1 MRRQDFHYQLPD
13 ELIARAPAAHRRGS
27 RLLQL
32 DGVTGQLA
40 HSQFPDLLGLIEP
53 GDLMVFNNTRVIPAR
68 LFGQKT
74 SGGQVEILVERVLDN
89 RRVLAHT
96 RASKA
101 PKIDSIVNLQDGT
114 EVRLVARHDALFEW
128 EFLGDDPVLTVLDRI
143 GHMPLPPYIDRDDVA
158 ADRERYQTV
167 YGEKQGAVAAPTAGL
182 HFDEQMLEDLR
193 VKGVQVAFVTL
204 HVGAGTFQNM
214 RVDNIAEHQMHSEI
228 MDVSEQ
234 VCELVRATKAAG
246 KRVIAVGTTS
256 VRSLESAA
264 QGYVNPSQRGAIHPY
279 QGETNIF
286 IYPGYEF
293 QVVDALVTN
302 FHLPESTLIMLV
314 SAFAGFRFTM
324 NAYQEA
330 VARQYRFFSYGDAMF
345 ITRNPVAAL
354 QKVGA
359 TQSENES

>member
-1 MRRQDFHYQLPD
+1 MRRQDFHYELPD
-13 ELIARAPAAHRRGS
+13 ELIARAPAAQRRGS

-32 DGVTGQLA
+32 DGTSGQLT
-40 HSQFPDLLGLIEP
+40 HGQFPDLLNLVEP

-68 LFGQKT
+68 LFGQKA

-89 RRVLAHT
+89 RRVFAHT

-101 PKIDSIVNLQDGT
+101 PKVDSIVILQDGT
-114 EVRLVARHDALFEW
+114 QVRLVARHDALFEW
-128 EFLGDDPVLTVLDRI
+128 EFPEGDPVLTVLERI

-182 HFDEQMLEDLR
+182 HFDEQMLADLNA
-193 VKGVQVAFVTL
+193 KGVQTAFVTL

-214 RVDNIAEHQMHSEI
+214 RVDNIAEHQMHAEI
-228 MDVSEQ
+228 MDVSEE
-234 VCELVRATKAAG
+234 VCALVRATKAAG

-264 QGYVNPSQRGAIHPY
+264 QGYGNPDQRGAIHPY
-279 QGETNIF
+279 QGETSIF

-324 NAYQEA
+324 AAYENA
-330 VARQYRFFSYGDAMF
+330 VAEQYRFFSYGDAMF
-345 ITRNPVAAL
+345 ITRNPAATL

-359 TQSENES
+359 MQPES